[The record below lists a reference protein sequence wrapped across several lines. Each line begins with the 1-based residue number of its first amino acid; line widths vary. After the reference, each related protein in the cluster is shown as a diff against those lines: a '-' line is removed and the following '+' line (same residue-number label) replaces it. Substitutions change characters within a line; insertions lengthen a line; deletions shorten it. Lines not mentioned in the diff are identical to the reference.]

1 MKIKSLNKK
10 ILRTVCL
17 GSCLPLAIA
26 NAAPQFTVT
35 DLGSLNGSYSI
46 GLGVNNN
53 GLVSGLSYPAGN
65 ISEHAVLGEASVAPI
80 DLEALGGIY
89 SQAYSVN
96 SLGDVVGSATLVGES
111 AYHAFKA
118 EAGNKPLKDLKGL
131 LDTSNSLA
139 FSINN
144 SGQAT
149 GFSSTADGSEHAVIW
164 QADGATLT
172 DLGTINLLNAGSSH
186 GVAINSVGEVAG
198 FSSLAGNKSTH
209 AVLWSANGSKKDL
222 GTLGGSHSAAY
233 GINDAGEV
241 IGSASTLLDAEQ
253 HAFLWQAN
261 QVPTMKDLG
270 ALDGA
275 FSEARDIS
283 NTGDI
288 VGHSFKRTSPSST
301 VLNQKATLWQSGT
314 AIDLNTLKDPTSGVG
329 WTLLEAQAISDD
341 GNYITGIGKLV
352 GNGIV
357 NGERHA
363 FLLKKLSTDTTP
375 PVISVSLT
383 PTAPNVSGWYQT
395 PVSVLWSVTDAESAI
410 SAKTGCVDSIV
421 SDSAGQVLSCGAT
434 SAGGTAPVVS
444 TAQLKVD
451 TVAPTL
457 VGISSAMTQAAT
469 STAGTA
475 VTYTVPTGTDAL
487 SGVST
492 AVSCLPAS
500 GATFAMGLTAVNCA
514 VSDNAGNTA
523 SASFS
528 VTVADQGAPTFSNVP
543 VNFTQAATNA
553 TGAIVTYTKPV
564 AADNISVLTAA
575 DVSCLPASGATFAI
589 GATPVNCSV
598 KDSAG
603 NPASASFTVNVADQG
618 APTFSNVPANFTQ
631 AATSLT
637 GAVVTYIKPLAAD
650 NISVLT
656 AADVSCLPASG
667 ATFAIGATPVNC
679 SVKDSAGNTASAG
692 FIVSVAD
699 QGAPTFSNVPANVSQ
714 AATSASGALVTY
726 IKPIATDNISIL
738 SPADVSCLPVSGATF
753 VIGATPVNCSVKDSA
768 GNTASAGFIVSVAD
782 QGAPTFSNVPANVTQ
797 AATSASGALVTYIK
811 PVAVDNISVLTAAD
825 VSCLPAS
832 GTTFAMGAT
841 TVNCLV
847 KDVAG
852 NSNSTSFVVTVADQT
867 LPTFSNVPA
876 NFSQAATSA
885 TGAVVTYTK
894 PLAADTISGISAAG
908 ISCLPASGATFA
920 IGATPV
926 NCSVKDTAGNTA
938 SASFTVT
945 VADQGAPTFSNVP
958 ANVSQAATS
967 ASGALVTYTNPL
979 AADNISVLTA
989 ADVSCLPASG
999 ANFAVGATTVN
1010 CLVKDVAGNTNSTSF
1025 VVTVADLTLPT
1036 FSNVTANVSQAA
1048 TSASG
1053 AVVTY
1058 TKPVA
1063 VDSISGISAAGV
1075 SCLPA
1080 SGATFAIGATT
1091 VNCSVKDVA
1100 GNSNSASF
1108 VVTVTNQ
1115 TPPIVKPPVNETI
1128 SITKMQCQKMGTA
1141 GDWVIE
1147 GKSTKSINNKIQLYS
1162 TNTVPVDLTKNVLKL
1177 SDPVTKGMWK
1187 ANIKAGQACTLPLI
1201 SLRSTAMGTVL
1212 NNIKVGIK

>member
-65 ISEHAVLGEASVAPI
+65 ISEHAILGEASVAPI
-80 DLEALGGIY
+80 DIEALGGIY

-131 LDTSNSLA
+131 IDTSNSLA

-198 FSSLAGNKSTH
+198 FSSLTGNKSTH
-209 AVLWSANGSKKDL
+209 AVLWTANGSKKDL

-241 IGSASTLLDAEQ
+241 IGSASTNLDAEQ

-301 VLNQKATLWQSGT
+301 LLNQKATLWQSGS

-363 FLLKKLSTDTTP
+363 FLLKKLITDTTP
-375 PVISVSLT
+375 PAISVSLT
-383 PTAPNVSGWYQT
+383 PTAPNVSGWYQS

-421 SDSAGQVLSCGAT
+421 SESVGQVLSCAAV

-451 TVAPTL
+451 TLAPTL

-469 STAGTA
+469 SAAGTA
-475 VTYTVPTGTDAL
+475 VTYTVPTATDAL

-543 VNFTQAATNA
+543 ADFIQAATNA
-553 TGAIVTYTKPV
+553 TGAVVTYTNPL
-564 AADNISVLTAA
+564 AADNVSVLTAA
-575 DVSCLPASGATFAI
+575 DVSCLPASGT
-589 GATPVNCSV
+589 
-598 KDSAG
+598 
-603 NPASASFTVNVADQG
+603 
-618 APTFSNVPANFTQ
+618 
-631 AATSLT
+631 
-637 GAVVTYIKPLAAD
+637 
-650 NISVLT
+650 
-656 AADVSCLPASG
+656 
-667 ATFAIGATPVNC
+667 TFAIGATPVNC
-679 SVKDSAGNTASAG
+679 SVKDSAGNTASAS
-692 FIVSVAD
+692 FTVSVAD

-714 AATSASGALVTY
+714 AATSLTGAVVTY
-726 IKPIATDNISIL
+726 TNPL
-738 SPADVSCLPVSGATF
+738 
-753 VIGATPVNCSVKDSA
+753 
-768 GNTASAGFIVSVAD
+768 
-782 QGAPTFSNVPANVTQ
+782 
-797 AATSASGALVTYIK
+797 AA
-811 PVAVDNISVLTAAD
+811 DNISVLTAAD
-825 VSCLPAS
+825 VSCLPTS
-832 GTTFAMGAT
+832 GATFAIGAT

-852 NSNSTSFVVTVADQT
+852 NSNSTSFVVTVTDQTLPIFSNVPANFSKAATSANGAVVTYTKPLAVDSISGISAAGVSCLPTSGATFAVGSTTVNCLVKNVAGNSNSASFVVTVADQT
-867 LPTFSNVPA
+867 LPTFSNIPA
-876 NFSQAATSA
+876 NVSQAATSA
-885 TGAVVTYTK
+885 TGAVVNY
-894 PLAADTISGISAAG
+894 I
-908 ISCLPASGATFA
+908 
-920 IGATPV
+920 
-926 NCSVKDTAGNTA
+926 
-938 SASFTVT
+938 
-945 VADQGAPTFSNVP
+945 
-958 ANVSQAATS
+958 
-967 ASGALVTYTNPL
+967 
-979 AADNISVLTA
+979 
-989 ADVSCLPASG
+989 
-999 ANFAVGATTVN
+999 
-1010 CLVKDVAGNTNSTSF
+1010 
-1025 VVTVADLTLPT
+1025 
-1036 FSNVTANVSQAA
+1036 
-1048 TSASG
+1048 
-1053 AVVTY
+1053 
-1058 TKPVA
+1058 KPVA

-1075 SCLPA
+1075 SCLPT
-1080 SGATFAIGATT
+1080 SGATFAVGATT

-1100 GNSNSASF
+1100 GNSNRASF

-1115 TPPIVKPPVNETI
+1115 TPPIVNPPVNETI

-1141 GDWVIE
+1141 GNWVIE
-1147 GKSTKSINNKIQLYS
+1147 GKSTNSINNKIQLYS

-1201 SLRSTAMGTVL
+1201 SLRSTAMGTVV
-1212 NNIKVGIK
+1212 NNIKVVIK